1 MTLLELCEPLFQY
14 ACRINQRATLGDHPD
29 PVQVEADVE
38 GILTSMR
45 NKASKTAG
53 LIEQYERVE
62 LPLIFFIDNII
73 FESQLSFSKDWPRL
87 AYKRNEMAGD
97 EKFFVLL
104 DEELRERSTT
114 PSLAERLAVYY
125 TCLGLGFTGWHAGEP
140 DVLRRYM
147 RQLEPRVRAMVDTER
162 KRVTPEAYE
171 HTLRDDL
178 TEPPARPLTK
188 IVIALVGLVIALF
201 VGNAYLYRAQTNQLN
216 TALEKISQTGGPG
229 AVASASSNGG
239 GGQGGQR

>member
-1 MTLLELCEPLFQY
+1 M
-14 ACRINQRATLGDHPD
+14 
-29 PVQVEADVE
+29 
-38 GILTSMR
+38 
-45 NKASKTAG
+45 
-53 LIEQYERVE
+53 
-62 LPLIFFIDNII
+62 PLIFFIDNII

-147 RQLEPRVRAMVDTER
+147 RQLEPRVRAMVEAER

-188 IVIALVGLVIALF
+188 IVIALFA
-201 VGNAYLYRAQTNQLN
+201 GNAYLYRARTNQLN
-216 TALEKISQTGGPG
+216 TALETISKTGAPAGT
-229 AVASASSNGG
+229 VASA

>member
-1 MTLLELCEPLFQY
+1 MTLLEVCEPLFQY

-38 GILTSMR
+38 GIFQSMR
-45 NKASKTAG
+45 AKASGKAG
-53 LIEQYERVE
+53 LSEQYEKVE
-62 LPLIFFIDNII
+62 MPLIFFIDNII
-73 FESQLSFSKDWPRL
+73 FESQLSFARDWPRL

-147 RQLEPRVRAMVDTER
+147 RQLEPRVRSFIEAEK

-188 IVIALVGLVIALF
+188 IVIALVGLVVVLF
-201 VGNAYLYRAQTNQLN
+201 AGNAYLYRARTNQLN

-229 AVASASSNGG
+229 AVASAS

>member
-29 PVQVEADVE
+29 AAQVEADVE
-38 GILTSMR
+38 GILSSMR
-45 NKASKTAG
+45 AKASQAAG

-62 LPLIFFIDNII
+62 MPLIFFIDNII
-73 FESQLSFSKDWPRL
+73 FESQLSFAKDWPRL

-104 DEELRERSTT
+104 DEELRERSTA
-114 PSLAERLAVYY
+114 PPLAERLAVYY
-125 TCLGLGFTGWHAGEP
+125 TCLGLGFTGWHLGEP
-140 DVLRRYM
+140 NVLRRYM
-147 RQLEPRVRAMVDTER
+147 KQLEPRVRAMMDTER
-162 KRVTPEAYE
+162 KRVTPEAYD

-178 TEPPARPLTK
+178 TEPPARPLTM
-188 IVIALVGLVIALF
+188 IVIALVGLVVVLF
-201 VGNAYLYRAQTNQLN
+201 AGNAWLYRSKTNQLN
-216 TALEKISQTGGPG
+216 TALEQISKTGNAGA
-229 AVASASSNGG
+229 AVASA

>member
-53 LIEQYERVE
+53 LIEQYKRVE

-104 DEELRERSTT
+104 DEELRTARRRRRWPNGWRSTT
-114 PSLAERLAVYY
+114 RVWVSGSRGGTRASR
-125 TCLGLGFTGWHAGEP
+125 TCCGGTCGSSSRGCGRWS
-140 DVLRRYM
+140 
-147 RQLEPRVRAMVDTER
+147 
-162 KRVTPEAYE
+162 TP
-171 HTLRDDL
+171 
-178 TEPPARPLTK
+178 
-188 IVIALVGLVIALF
+188 
-201 VGNAYLYRAQTNQLN
+201 
-216 TALEKISQTGGPG
+216 
-229 AVASASSNGG
+229 SASG
-239 GGQGGQR
+239 

>member
-38 GILTSMR
+38 GILSSMR
-45 NKASKTAG
+45 ATASRTAG

-62 LPLIFFIDNII
+62 MPLIFFIDNII
-73 FESQLSFSKDWPRL
+73 FESQLSFAKDWPRL

-104 DEELRERSTT
+104 DEELRERSTS

-147 RQLEPRVRAMVDTER
+147 RQLEPRVRAMMDAER
-162 KRVTPEAYE
+162 RRVTPEAYE

-188 IVIALVGLVIALF
+188 IVIALVGLVVVLF
-201 VGNAYLYRAQTNQLN
+201 AGNAYLYRARTNQLN
-216 TALEKISQTGGPG
+216 TALEQISKQGNGGTAA
-229 AVASASSNGG
+229 AVASA

>member
-38 GILTSMR
+38 GILSSMR
-45 NKASKTAG
+45 NTASRTAG

-62 LPLIFFIDNII
+62 MPLIFFIDNII

-147 RQLEPRVRAMVDTER
+147 RQLEPRVRAMVEAER

-201 VGNAYLYRAQTNQLN
+201 AGNAYLYRARTNQLN
-216 TALEKISQTGGPG
+216 TALETISKTGGPAAG
-229 AVASASSNGG
+229 TVASA